1 MLGYMREEILQRS
14 IADVIV
20 PKEVQRLSP
29 EFARYDG
36 GAVTTGEWT
45 FRRKDG
51 SFFTGEVCGRRLPD
65 GRLQGIV
72 RDITDGKKVQDALRQ
87 SEERFRVALKDSPI
101 TVFTQDRDLR

>member
-36 GAVTTGEWT
+36 GAVTTSGWT

-72 RDITDGKKVQDALRQ
+72 RDITDRKKVQDALRQ